1 MRLLPVDRKFVDSFL
16 VLMLWGLITGTVKG
30 QNDETPPV
38 TPIFILVT
46 LNPTTG
52 NAEMTWSPSPSS
64 DVAGYVVYLY
74 KNGEGY
80 AIDTIYDRNATSFST
95 PRPFTKYFSES
106 FVVSAIDS
114 SGNISPLSNELQTIH
129 SEALADTCSKKIM
142 ISWNK
147 YLSFPVKVIGYD
159 VYASVNGGTYYL
171 AGHVSDVDTSLEL
184 NDFINGSTYCF
195 IVKALLENDLAS
207 GSNNPCILVRTQVT
221 PIWINADFATVT
233 APGEVSLSFSID
245 PASETEHYILERK
258 TGSSGSFNQIS
269 QIQTDDIKINYTD
282 NSADPE
288 QVNFY
293 RIWAVNNCNIS
304 AIASNLASNI
314 LLTAQISESDI
325 ILNWNKYREWLG
337 TVSSYRLFMDTGD
350 GFKETATVNPAD
362 TVFRVS
368 IPEIMYDLIQGK
380 ACFYISASESD
391 NPYGIVG
398 ESASNNSCVVVEELI
413 TVPNVFT
420 PDGDLKNDLFRP
432 VLTFTPAEY
441 RLLVSNRQGKTLFET
456 NDFMEAWDGSDNGS
470 PVNEGVYLWF
480 IKIKTQDG
488 KSISRTG
495 TVTVVKN

>member
-1 MRLLPVDRKFVDSFL
+1 MRLPPVDMKVVNSFL
-16 VLMLWGLITGTVKG
+16 VIMLWGLISGTAKG

-80 AIDTIYDRNATSFST
+80 AIDTIYDRNATSYST

-106 FVVSAIDS
+106 YVVAAIDS

-147 YLSFPVKVIGYD
+147 YLSSPVKVTGYD

-195 IVKALLENDLAS
+195 IVKALLENGLAS
-207 GSNNPCILVRTQVT
+207 GSNNPCILVRTQIT
-221 PIWINADFATVT
+221 PAWINADFATVKAT
-233 APGEVSLSFSID
+233 GEVVLSFSID
-245 PASETEHYILERK
+245 PASETDLYILERK
-258 TGSSGSFNQIS
+258 IGNSGSFNQIS
-269 QIQTDDIKINYTD
+269 QIRTHDKKINYND
-282 NSADPE
+282 NGADPE
-288 QVNFY
+288 QVNYY
-293 RIWAVNNCNIS
+293 RIWAVNNCNIP
-304 AIASNLASNI
+304 AITSNPASNI
-314 LLTAQISESDI
+314 LLTAQISGNDI
-325 ILNWNKYREWLG
+325 ILNWNKYREWRG

-350 GFKETATVNPAD
+350 GFKETTSVNPED

-380 ACFYISASESD
+380 VCFYISASESG
-391 NPYGIVG
+391 NPYGIAG
-398 ESASNNSCVVVEELI
+398 ESDSNNSCVVVEELI

-432 VLTFTPAEY
+432 VLTFTPSEY

-456 NDFMEAWDGSDNGS
+456 NDFMEAWDGTDNGS
-470 PVNEGVYLWF
+470 AVNEGVYLWF
-480 IKIKTQDG
+480 IKIKTQEG
-488 KSISRTG
+488 KGISRTG